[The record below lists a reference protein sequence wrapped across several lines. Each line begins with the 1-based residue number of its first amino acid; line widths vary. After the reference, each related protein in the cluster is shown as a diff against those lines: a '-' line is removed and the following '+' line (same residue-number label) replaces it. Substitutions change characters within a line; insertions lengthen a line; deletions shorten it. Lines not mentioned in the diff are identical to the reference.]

1 MAAITFLFLSLG
13 LDTLA
18 VSVGLGLSGL
28 PRRRWWQVGLTF
40 AFFEGLM
47 PIVGLVVGARLSRS
61 TGVWADYGAA
71 ALLILVGVLAIRE
84 ALSDDEDKEKG
95 EGEVVSTLDGG
106 QLLLTGL
113 SVSLDELAVG
123 FSLGVLHVSVGP
135 ALTYIAV
142 QALAVTFL
150 GLSFGRRIGARL
162 GERAELVSGVVLTL
176 LGVVLAVNGVTGGRL
191 L

>member
-1 MAAITFLFLSLG
+1 MVAITVLFLSLG

-28 PRRRWWQVGLTF
+28 ARNRWWRVGLTF

-47 PIVGLVVGARLSRS
+47 PIGGLVVGARL
-61 TGVWADYGAA
+61 GHAVGIWADYGAA

-84 ALSDDEDKEKG
+84 ALADDDDDVKAPSV
-95 EGEVVSTLDGG
+95 EGR
-106 QLLLTGL
+106 QLLLTAL

-123 FSLGVLHVSVGP
+123 FSLGVLHVPVGP
-135 ALTYIAV
+135 ALAYITV

-176 LGVVLAVNGVTGGRL
+176 LGVILAVNAATGAHL

>member
-1 MAAITFLFLSLG
+1 MIASIVLFLSLG

-28 PRRRWWQVGLTF
+28 ARNRWWRVGLTF

-47 PIVGLVVGARLSRS
+47 PIGGLVVGARL
-61 TGVWADYGAA
+61 GHAVGIWADYGAA

-84 ALSDDEDKEKG
+84 ALSDDDDDDKASSV
-95 EGEVVSTLDGG
+95 EGR
-106 QLLLTGL
+106 QLLLTAL

-123 FSLGVLHVSVGP
+123 FSLGVLHTPIGP
-135 ALTYIAV
+135 ALAYIAV
-142 QALAVTFL
+142 QAFGVTFL
-150 GLSFGRRIGARL
+150 GLSFGRRIGERI
-162 GERAELVSGVVLTL
+162 GERAELVSGVVLTI
-176 LGVVLAVNGVTGGRL
+176 LGIGLAVNAAMESHL

>member
-1 MAAITFLFLSLG
+1 MIASIVLFLSLG

-28 PRRRWWQVGLTF
+28 PRSRWWRVGLTF

-47 PIVGLVVGARLSRS
+47 PILGLVVGARLGRAV
-61 TGVWADYGAA
+61 GVWADYGAA

-84 ALSDDEDKEKG
+84 ALSDDDDDDRATSVKG
-95 EGEVVSTLDGG
+95 R
-106 QLLLTGL
+106 QLLLTAL

-123 FSLGVLHVSVGP
+123 FSLGVLHVPVGP
-135 ALTYIAV
+135 ALAYIAV
-142 QALAVTFL
+142 QALAVTYL
-150 GLSFGRRIGARL
+150 GLSFGRHLGARL
-162 GERAELVSGVVLTL
+162 GERAELGSGVLLTL
-176 LGVVLAVNGVTGGRL
+176 LGIALAVNAATGGHL

>member
-1 MAAITFLFLSLG
+1 MIASIVLFLSLG

-28 PRRRWWQVGLTF
+28 ARNRWWRVGLTF

-47 PIVGLVVGARLSRS
+47 PIGGLIVGARLGRAV
-61 TGVWADYGAA
+61 GVWADYGAA

-84 ALSDDEDKEKG
+84 ALSDDDDDDKASSV
-95 EGEVVSTLDGG
+95 EGR
-106 QLLLTGL
+106 QLLLTAL

-123 FSLGVLHVSVGP
+123 FSLGVLHTPIGP
-135 ALTYIAV
+135 ALAYITV
-142 QALAVTFL
+142 QAFGVTFL
-150 GLSFGRRIGARL
+150 GLSFGRRIGERI
-162 GERAELVSGVVLTL
+162 GERAELVSGVVLTI
-176 LGVVLAVNGVTGGRL
+176 LGIGLAVNAAMESHL